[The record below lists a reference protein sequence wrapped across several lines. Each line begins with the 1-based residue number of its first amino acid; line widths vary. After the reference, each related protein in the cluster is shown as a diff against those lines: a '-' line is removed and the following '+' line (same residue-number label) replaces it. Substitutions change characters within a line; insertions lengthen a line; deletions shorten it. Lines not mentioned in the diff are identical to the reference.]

1 MTVDKVLVAKNIC
14 KVFPGN
20 QPVEILRNIDLELDR
35 GEVIAIK
42 GRSGSGKSTLLNI
55 LGTLETSSAGS
66 VSICGYNTAS
76 TPPTMLRNKHIGFIF
91 QSFHLLEDF
100 SLIENILMPAKIA
113 SYPTSKKSASYQR
126 ALELMGIMGLSCSA
140 HQITKNLS
148 GGEKQRVCLA
158 RALCNQ
164 PDLILADEPTGNLD
178 RVNAELVSSLLITT
192 AKKEKKSIILVTH
205 DEDLAALC
213 DKTFHLKDGF
223 LHRIR

>member
-1 MTVDKVLVAKNIC
+1 MTLDTVLIAKNLS
-14 KVFPGN
+14 KVFLGPH
-20 QPVEILRNIDLELDR
+20 PIEILKSVDLEVNR
-35 GEVIAIK
+35 GEVIAIT

-55 LGTLETSSAGS
+55 LGTLETATSGS
-66 VSICGYNTAS
+66 ISLCGYDTANTS
-76 TPPTMLRNKHIGFIF
+76 PTLLRNKHIGFIF
-91 QSFHLLEDF
+91 QAFHLLEDF
-100 SLIENILMPAKIA
+100 SLIDNILMPAKIA
-113 SYPTSKKSASYQR
+113 SYPTSKQSAAYQR

>member
-1 MTVDKVLVAKNIC
+1 MTLDTVLIAKNLS
-14 KVFPGN
+14 KVFLGPH
-20 QPVEILRNIDLELDR
+20 PIEILKSVDLEVNR
-35 GEVIAIK
+35 CEVIAIT

-55 LGTLETSSAGS
+55 LGTLETATSGS
-66 VSICGYNTAS
+66 ISLCGYDTANTS
-76 TPPTMLRNKHIGFIF
+76 PTLLRNKHIGFIF
-91 QSFHLLEDF
+91 QAFHLLEDF
-100 SLIENILMPAKIA
+100 SLIDNILMPAKIA
-113 SYPTSKKSASYQR
+113 SYPTSKQSAAYQR